1 MATSE
6 SFLGKVGE
14 FFKRT
19 WYWFAL
25 GVLMLF
31 AVKRREPAAQKMPRQ
46 DNPSEKI
53 VKEAREE
60 IETVLKTEPQYDKVV
75 EEATIKAEV
84 NHVEN
89 KSSSDPYGNV

>member
-6 SFLGKVGE
+6 SFWDKVGG
-14 FFKRT
+14 FFKHT

-25 GVLMLF
+25 GFLMLF
-31 AVKRREPAAQKMPRQ
+31 AVKRREPAAQQMPRQ
-46 DNPSEKI
+46 YNPSEKI